1 MSITQE
7 APTYLAT
14 NEPGVFL
21 AEMSI
26 HDREDIAATM
36 LASSGLILPETS
48 LGVTATAT
56 KININK
62 RIMGI
67 WDDDTLVGAVS
78 LMEDKSPDSGTVEFW
93 LDPSFTGCGYA
104 TTALLAVTKHALKS
118 LRSVSATIADNNDKA
133 AKVLMRAN
141 YEEVS
146 SDAGTLTYEARAG
159 KAPTMKA
166 GVMKMRATNG
176 SEGGFT
182 NSAVLDLEPDALEHL
197 IKKYSGS
204 KNKSMQGA
212 LAGAVD
218 YLKENPLTGAADR
231 VRGLGG
237 NEPTINN
244 SKVGI
249 WRLKPSDA
257 PGLKHGAMLRDVRI
271 LYGIIDGPNDEKV
284 LAILDIIHRG
294 DFEKKYT

>member
-7 APTYLAT
+7 APTYLVT

-26 HDREDIAATM
+26 HDRENVVTTM
-36 LASSGLILPETS
+36 LAASGLLPPETS
-48 LGVTATAT
+48 LGTTATAT
-56 KININK
+56 QNDINK
-62 RIMGI
+62 KIMGI

-78 LMEDKSPDSGTVEFW
+78 LMKDESPDSGTIEFW
-93 LDPSFTGCGYA
+93 LDPSYTGCGYA
-104 TTALLAVTKHALKS
+104 TTALLAVTKHAFKS
-118 LRSVSATIADNNDKA
+118 LRSVNATIAEHNDKA
-133 AKVLMRAN
+133 ANVLKRAN

-146 SDAGTLTYEARAG
+146 SDAGTLTYEARAE
-159 KAPTMKA
+159 KTPTMKA

-182 NSAVLDLEPDALEHL
+182 NSAVLDLDPAALEHL

-218 YLKENPLTGAADR
+218 YLRENPFIGAADR

-271 LYGIIDGPNDEKV
+271 LYGIIDGPNDEKI
-284 LAILDIIHRG
+284 LAVLDIIHRG
-294 DFEKKYT
+294 DFAKKYT